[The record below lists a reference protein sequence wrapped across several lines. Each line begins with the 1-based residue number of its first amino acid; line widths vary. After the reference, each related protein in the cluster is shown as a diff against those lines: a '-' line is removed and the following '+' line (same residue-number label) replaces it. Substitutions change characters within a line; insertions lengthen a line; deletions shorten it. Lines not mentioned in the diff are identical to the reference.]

1 MVVNVAADGP
11 DDADGHAA
19 IGVIRAIRGYFCA
32 FFVPRSAVSSCT
44 MKKLALL
51 VVASSLLLA
60 AGPLLAHHGDAGRY
74 EENVTVLTGTVVEVQ
89 LVDPHSII
97 VLDVPDEKGQTVRWQ
112 AELGG
117 RNALAKNFGWNKNT
131 LKFGDKLTITGRRVK
146 SGAPYINL
154 TEKANVVLTDSGK
167 EIFRTPNYEPPAPKK

>member
-1 MVVNVAADGP
+1 MKNKVTLILSAA
-11 DDADGHAA
+11 
-19 IGVIRAIRGYFCA
+19 
-32 FFVPRSAVSSCT
+32 
-44 MKKLALL
+44 
-51 VVASSLLLA
+51 SLLLISVPCFA
-60 AGPLLAHHGDAGRY
+60 QHGDAGRY
-74 EENVTVLTGTVVEVQ
+74 EENVVVVTGTVVEVQ

-97 VLDVPDEKGQTVRWQ
+97 VLDIPNEKGEMVRWQ

-167 EIFRTPNYEPPAPKK
+167 EMFKTHNYEAPKK

>member
-1 MVVNVAADGP
+1 
-11 DDADGHAA
+11 
-19 IGVIRAIRGYFCA
+19 
-32 FFVPRSAVSSCT
+32 
-44 MKKLALL
+44 MKKAP
-51 VVASSLLLA
+51 LLLITA
-60 AGPLLAHHGDAGRY
+60 CFLLISLPLLAHHGDAGRY

-97 VLDVPDEKGQTVRWQ
+97 VLDVPNEKGQTVRWQ

-131 LKFGDKLTITGRRVK
+131 IKFGDKLTLTGRRVK

-154 TEKANVVLTDSGK
+154 TEKANVVL
-167 EIFRTPNYEPPAPKK
+167 

>member
-1 MVVNVAADGP
+1 MIAANHSRQEVALM
-11 DDADGHAA
+11 
-19 IGVIRAIRGYFCA
+19 
-32 FFVPRSAVSSCT
+32 T
-44 MKKLALL
+44 KKLPLL
-51 VVASSLLLA
+51 SVFAGLLLA
-60 AGPLLAHHGDAGRY
+60 SVPLFGHHGDAGRY
-74 EENVTVLTGTVVEVQ
+74 EENLTILTGTVVEVQ

-97 VLDVPDEKGQTVRWQ
+97 VLDVPNEKGQMVRWQ

-146 SGAPYINL
+146 SGAPYVNL

-167 EIFRTPNYEPPAPKK
+167 EIFRTPNYEPPASPAKK

>member
-1 MVVNVAADGP
+1 MSKARIFLIAMSLVLS
-11 DDADGHAA
+11 A
-19 IGVIRAIRGYFCA
+19 I
-32 FFVPRSAVSSCT
+32 
-44 MKKLALL
+44 
-51 VVASSLLLA
+51 
-60 AGPLLAHHGDAGRY
+60 PLFAHHGDAGRY
-74 EENVTVLTGTVVEVQ
+74 EENVVVMTGTVVEVQ

-97 VLDVPDEKGQTVRWQ
+97 VLDIPNDKGQVVRWQ

-154 TEKANVVLTDSGK
+154 TEKANIVVTDTGK
-167 EIFRTPNYEPPAPKK
+167 EIFRTFWSSLRLLLLQASESRRMVPGRLPRRN

>member
-1 MVVNVAADGP
+1 MKRLPLLLVAAGL
-11 DDADGHAA
+11 
-19 IGVIRAIRGYFCA
+19 F
-32 FFVPRSAVSSCT
+32 
-44 MKKLALL
+44 
-51 VVASSLLLA
+51 LA
-60 AGPLLAHHGDAGRY
+60 AFPLLAHHGDAGRY
-74 EENVTVLTGTVVEVQ
+74 EENVVVLTGTVVEVQ

-97 VLDVPDEKGQTVRWQ
+97 VLDIPDAKGQPVRWQ

-131 LKFGDKLTITGRRVK
+131 LKYGDKLTITGRRVK

-167 EIFRTPNYEPPAPKK
+167 EIFRTPNYEPPTPKK

>member
-1 MVVNVAADGP
+1 MRE
-11 DDADGHAA
+11 
-19 IGVIRAIRGYFCA
+19 VI
-32 FFVPRSAVSSCT
+32 
-44 MKKLALL
+44 LL
-51 VVASSLLLA
+51 ITVSSLLLA
-60 AGPLLAHHGDAGRY
+60 SIPLSAHHGDAGRY

-97 VLDVPDEKGQTVRWQ
+97 VIDVPNEKGQTVRWQ

-117 RNALAKNFGWNKNT
+117 RNALAKNFGWNKTT

-154 TEKANVVLTDSGK
+154 TEKANVVMTDSGK
-167 EIFRTPNYEPPAPKK
+167 EIFRTPNYEPPAAAPKK